1 MKCPK
6 CAFEQPVA
14 LECVRCGIVFSK
26 FAKSQQQTLE
36 SLAEQSAELDET
48 RPLDIDETP
57 ATFKQDPIVSPALA
71 QPVAGPEGAVP
82 QQESRRS
89 GGPTRPIFMKDHAP
103 EISALDQPIRPLL
116 RWVRLLA
123 GLFAIA
129 FGSLL
134 FWAGEGVAPEPAEA
148 LFLIVYLCVGAFWVL
163 SFNFKT
169 TTVRR
174 FSFEMVLFIVVT
186 LGIRL
191 TSPNLFDTEKITQG
205 LSMPAPG
212 EDHTARKAEKTSA
225 AQLKQAAWELNRT
238 TRKLVAGELKTD
250 DEWVGMLKD
259 LKKAYRGLP
268 GKERDRLE
276 ASYRSAIALDKAVA
290 AWKSDPS
297 SDNADKIYDLI
308 ETIDTFDW

>member
-6 CAFEQPVA
+6 CGFEQPVA

-36 SLAEQSAELDET
+36 ALAEMSSDLDET

-57 ATFKQDPIVSPALA
+57 ATFQQDPIVSPATQ
-71 QPVAGPEGAVP
+71 QPVAGTPGA
-82 QQESRRS
+82 ESDQASSLSARS
-89 GGPTRPIFMKDHAP
+89 TRPIARP
-103 EISALDQPIRPLL
+103 QQAAEVNPLDLPIRPLL
-116 RWVRLLA
+116 RWIRLLA

-134 FWAGEGVAPEPAEA
+134 FWAGEGVAPDPAEA

-212 EDHTARKAEKTSA
+212 EATSSRQGEKTSA

-238 TRKLVAGELKTD
+238 TRMLVAGELKTD
-250 DEWVGMLKD
+250 ENWTGMIKD

-268 GKERDRLE
+268 AAERDRLE
-276 ASYRSAIALDKAVA
+276 DSYRAAIDLEKAVETWRA
-290 AWKSDPS
+290 DPT
-297 SDNADKIYDLI
+297 SDNADRIYDLI